1 MNKVDLSNS
10 SPSESGRQTDK
21 TANFEK
27 RNKLQIVPELP
38 EISYLKNDDYINI
51 INQTP
56 LLDEEKSEGIFMK

>member
-1 MNKVDLSNS
+1 VV
-10 SPSESGRQTDK
+10 GRQTDK
-21 TANFEK
+21 TAKFSK